1 MKVLSVKIPDG
12 QIRFFKD
19 LVKRLGFEFVEDPAI
34 PEEHKAIVG
43 QRIASSYKADLIP
56 WDDAR
61 KSLRKK
67 N

>member
-19 LVKRLGFEFVEDPAI
+19 LIKRLGFEFVEEPTI
-34 PEEHKAIVG
+34 PEEHKAIVR
-43 QRIASSYKADLIP
+43 QRMKSYSKDDLIP
-56 WDDAR
+56 WDIAR

-67 N
+67 S

>member
-19 LVKRLGFEFVEDPAI
+19 LIKRLGFEFVEEPTI
-34 PEEHKAIVG
+34 PEEHKAIV
-43 QRIASSYKADLIP
+43 RHRMKSYSKDDLIP
-56 WDDAR
+56 WDIAR

-67 N
+67 S

>member
-19 LVKRLGFEFVEDPAI
+19 LVKRLGFEFVEDPDI
-34 PEEHKAIVG
+34 PEEHKAIVR
-43 QRIASSYKADLIP
+43 QRIASSSKDDLIP